1 MIAATAITSTTVYY
15 GFSQVG
21 HQSKPLECS
30 KTVPIIQQ
38 ITALGRLQPEAEVI
52 RVSTPV
58 TLRND
63 RIAQLLVQRGD
74 RIKANQVIAVLS
86 SRVSEALP

>member
-21 HQSKPLECS
+21 HQSKPLES
-30 KTVPIIQQ
+30 RKTVPMIRQ
-38 ITALGRLQPEAEVI
+38 ITALGRLEPEAEAI

-63 RIAQLLVQRGD
+63 LIAQLLVQ
-74 RIKANQVIAVLS
+74 
-86 SRVSEALP
+86 